1 MLHCSIRDPKY
12 TASGVE
18 QQSGPTHGLMRMDK
32 QMTKKTATTAKIEKT
47 ASKVE
52 AETNKIVDRVTDGA
66 REMVKRSTSTAK
78 ERAENMF
85 ETTQEYNKTIE
96 DVLVRAAKG
105 YTNILGNIAEAAFVN
120 VNRGINAAEKLAESK
135 SLKEAMEVQT
145 TYVREQSQCS
155 MNNARSAYDYVRDVV
170 TENGEA
176 LRDTATKMWKSNKA
190 A

>member
-1 MLHCSIRDPKY
+1 
-12 TASGVE
+12 
-18 QQSGPTHGLMRMDK
+18 
-32 QMTKKTATTAKIEKT
+32 MTKKTATTAKTTKA

-66 REMVKRSTSTAK
+66 REMVMRSTSTAK
-78 ERAENMF
+78 DRAENLF

-120 VNRGINAAEKLAESK
+120 VNRGINAAEKLASAK
-135 SLKEAMEVQT
+135 SLKDAMDVQT
-145 TYVREQSQCS
+145 TYVREQSECS
-155 MNNARSAYDYVRDVV
+155 MNNARAAYDYVREVA

-176 LRDTATKMWKSNKA
+176 LRDNAAKMWKSNKA